1 MLRFHLKTKF
11 RKLNESLTSIKNE
24 KIKKKFLKIWNQK
37 YYLKTTSKLKN
48 NKAIEFYYS
57 KMLETTFFSLKK
69 YMERKIYVKIG
80 FEFNKF
86 K

>member
-11 RKLNESLTSIKNE
+11 RKLNESLKSIKNQ
-24 KIKKKFLKIWNQK
+24 KIKKNVLKIWNQK

-57 KMLETTFFSLKK
+57 KMLESTFFSLKK
-69 YMERKIYVKIG
+69 YMERKIYVKV
-80 FEFNKF
+80 EFRFYNF